1 MTYTLEIE
9 NIIILAKDREMNK
22 GEYRNRVK
30 TIIDILDKQEHGNSD
45 LLDELISEIQRTYF
59 QLGKQVQALGID
71 LEIEQAE

>member
-30 TIIDILDKQEHGNSD
+30 TIIDILDKQKHGNSD
-45 LLDELISEIQRTYF
+45 LLVELISEIQRTYF